1 VPPVKKKFRAFGI
14 LVPVERSLAFLS
26 AALSNTDA
34 RDSITEIFQ
43 YSARLVAGVC
53 PSHELVSRRVYRSLS
68 EGRKIYRLFKFI
80 PEMNALMH
88 IQDADTL
95 IRSLSSFQSVTAI
108 VFYVLDNWIYLL
120 ETVKRK
126 SRGDI
131 RPFKYVK
138 NRVAFLRTLFSLII
152 TLIHIHKLSRR
163 APKSDDPTDDAHVL
177 KSRKALILIVRL
189 WHESLRLW
197 LTLHKLHLIELFVV
211 SPSAPKYKPSD
222 KHKFDV
228 LPGAIGLASAIT
240 GFIRRTSLKLD

>member
-1 VPPVKKKFRAFGI
+1 MIPVD
-14 LVPVERSLAFLS
+14 RSLTFLA

-43 YSARLVAGVC
+43 YSARLIAGTC
-53 PSHELVSRRVYRSLS
+53 PSQELASRRVYRSLS

-80 PEMNALMH
+80 PEINALMH
-88 IQDADTL
+88 LRDEDPVLRNLNTM
-95 IRSLSSFQSVTAI
+95 QSIAAI
-108 VFYVLDNWIYLL
+108 GFYILDNWIYLL

-131 RPFKYVK
+131 RPYKYVK
-138 NRVAFLRTLFSLII
+138 NRVALVRSVISLVI
-152 TLIHIHKLSRR
+152 TLICIHKLSRVG
-163 APKSDDPTDDAHVL
+163 KTDERPDNANVL

-211 SPSAPKYKPSD
+211 IPSAPKYKPSD
-222 KHKFDV
+222 RHKFDV

-240 GFIRRTSLKLD
+240 GFIRRTSLKLE

>member
-1 VPPVKKKFRAFGI
+1 M
-14 LVPVERSLAFLS
+14 ERSLTFLS

-34 RDSITEIFQ
+34 RDSLTEIFQ
-43 YSARLVAGVC
+43 YSARLIAGVS

-88 IQDADTL
+88 MQEADTL
-95 IRSLSSFQSVTAI
+95 LRSLGSFQSVTAI

-138 NRVAFLRTLFSLII
+138 NRVALLRTLLSFII
-152 TLIHIHKLSRR
+152 TLIHIHKMSHRI
-163 APKSDDPTDDAHVL
+163 PKSDKPADDAHVL
-177 KSRKALILIVRL
+177 QSRKALILIVRL

-197 LTLHKLHLIELFVV
+197 LTLHKLHLIELFAVI
-211 SPSAPKYKPSD
+211 PSAPKYKPSD